1 MVSVAELL
9 EQQQSKKKQEK
20 AKLLEQEHQAEEE
33 ATIDVQ
39 NIRQQIND
47 MIQSNP
53 IVVYSKSY
61 CPYCRQ
67 AKMMLNSLLSHG
79 VEYKVIEMDDGN
91 HIGWQTQV
99 AEIAKDPIYQLLCT
113 TTSTTNNDDDSDQ
126 GDQRQQQHRQHQNCV
141 QHHNN
146 TKSVPQIFIHQK
158 YIGGADDLS
167 DMYTNGTLFDM
178 LSIPRP

>member
-9 EQQQSKKKQEK
+9 AQQSKKKQEK
-20 AKLLEQEHQAEEE
+20 AKLLEQERQAEE
-33 ATIDVQ
+33 ANIDVTDIQ
-39 NIRQQIND
+39 QQIKD
-47 MIQSNP
+47 MINAND

-67 AKMMLNSLLSHG
+67 AKMMLNSLASHG
-79 VEYKVIEMDDGN
+79 VQQQYKVIEMDDGN

-99 AEIAKDPIYQLLCT
+99 AEIAKDQTYQLCT
-113 TTSTTNNDDDSDQ
+113 TTNNADKTDDGRKDEQ
-126 GDQRQQQHRQHQNCV
+126 QRQRQYHHCV
-141 QHHNN
+141 QHNN

-178 LSIPRP
+178 LSIPRPQ